1 MIVEEPARYSD
12 ISAPRLERIEL
23 PVSRRLERMRALSRL
38 LDTQF
43 QLPGGFRV
51 GIDPFIGLIPG
62 VGDII
67 ASSLSIW
74 LLYDAARLGIQKRYL
89 AIMVFNVVVEAAVGT
104 FPILGNV
111 IDAVWKANI
120 RNMRLVEKHYR
131 PGMQERPLWKLITF
145 LFSTLIIVYG
155 TIAFAL
161 FVLFSWL
168 YALFGPLFNG

>member
-1 MIVEEPARYSD
+1 MIVEEPPRHTD
-12 ISAPRLERIEL
+12 LSAPRLQRIEL
-23 PVSRRLERMRALSRL
+23 PVSRRLERMRALARL
-38 LDTQF
+38 LDTRF

-62 VGDII
+62 VGDVI

-89 AIMVFNVVVEAAVGT
+89 AVMILNVVVEAAVGA
-104 FPILGNV
+104 FPILGNI
-111 IDAVWKANI
+111 IDAIWKANV

-131 PGMQERPLWKLITF
+131 PTMKERPLWKLITF
-145 LFSTLIIVYG
+145 LVGTLIVVYG

-168 YALFGPLFNG
+168 MALFGPLFNW